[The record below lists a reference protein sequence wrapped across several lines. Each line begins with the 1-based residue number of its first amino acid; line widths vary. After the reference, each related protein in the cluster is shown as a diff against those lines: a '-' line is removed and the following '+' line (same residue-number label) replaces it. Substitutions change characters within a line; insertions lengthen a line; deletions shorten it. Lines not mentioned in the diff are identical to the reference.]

1 MKKSNIKSSGEIPE
15 VIIQIKDPKNG
26 VIPNLELSSR
36 NPGNVYC
43 MIYHFGDEIDV
54 CFYKNGLSDQILN
67 IKKGTKTD
75 K

>member
-1 MKKSNIKSSGEIPE
+1 MKKSDNKFTEDIPD
-15 VIIQIKDPKNG
+15 VIVQIKDPKNG
-26 VIPNLELSSR
+26 VIPNLEVSSK
-36 NPGNVYC
+36 NPRNVYC

-67 IKKGTKTD
+67 IKKGTNTD